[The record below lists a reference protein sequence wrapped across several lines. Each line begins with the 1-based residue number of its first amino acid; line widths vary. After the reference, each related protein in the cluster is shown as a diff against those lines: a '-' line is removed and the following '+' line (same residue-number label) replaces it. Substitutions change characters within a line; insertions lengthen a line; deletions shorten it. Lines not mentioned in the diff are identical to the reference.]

1 MEQTMWNELRAL
13 RRRLHGCAER
23 SGAEFETA
31 RLVSSFLGTH
41 TSLSVYDQGNWL
53 YAVHEEPGAPVIAFR
68 ADLDAVSDG
77 AQGAAHR
84 CGHDGH
90 TAALCGLALLLEGR
104 AIGKTVYLVFQPAE
118 ETGAGAKQCVPVL
131 AGKGIAACFSS
142 HNLPGFPR
150 GQIVTRP
157 DVFACASRGLTI
169 SFTGTPAHAA
179 YPEFGRNPAHALGQ
193 MLCALAEDADPA
205 RYRGMVLC
213 TVVGTKAGERAFGV
227 AASTADLWL
236 TIRGHYGDDLE
247 ALQARL
253 TARARAL
260 AGADGLEVQFSV
272 CDDFTET
279 ACAPAL
285 VESVRAACVDA
296 GLDVQEAAE
305 PFRWSEDFGQFA
317 ALAPIVFFGVGASET
332 CPALHTAAYEYPDDL
347 LEPTSEAY
355 FAIAQAVKIG
365 G

>member
-1 MEQTMWNELRAL
+1 M
-13 RRRLHGCAER
+13 
-23 SGAEFETA
+23 
-31 RLVSSFLGTH
+31 
-41 TSLSVYDQGNWL
+41 
-53 YAVHEEPGAPVIAFR
+53 
-68 ADLDAVSDG
+68 
-77 AQGAAHR
+77 
-84 CGHDGH
+84 
-90 TAALCGLALLLEGR
+90 
-104 AIGKTVYLVFQPAE
+104 
-118 ETGAGAKQCVPVL
+118 
-131 AGKGIAACFSS
+131 
-142 HNLPGFPR
+142 
-150 GQIVTRP
+150 
-157 DVFACASRGLTI
+157 TI

-236 TIRGHYGDDLE
+236 TIRGHFGDDLE

-253 TARARAL
+253 TARTRAL
-260 AGADGLEVQFSV
+260 AEADGLEVQFSV
-272 CDDFTET
+272 CDDFAET

-317 ALAPIVFFGVGASET
+317 ALAPIVFFGVGAGET